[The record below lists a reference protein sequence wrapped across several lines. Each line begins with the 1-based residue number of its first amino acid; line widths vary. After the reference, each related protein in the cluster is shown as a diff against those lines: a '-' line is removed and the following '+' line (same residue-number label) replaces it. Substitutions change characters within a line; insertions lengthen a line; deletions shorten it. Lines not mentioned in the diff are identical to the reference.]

1 MKIALKSKTKTD
13 CSTAAAGLPGPAH
26 RHLRRLFPDRSHRHV
41 FSPGDRW
48 QGASSDPQVSQI
60 STSRTARNG
69 DYLFIFCPSFSNILL
84 LGMCF
89 FL

>member
-1 MKIALKSKTKTD
+1 MKIAMKSQTKTD
-13 CSTAAAGLPGPAH
+13 CSTPAAGLPSPAH

-41 FSPGDRW
+41 LPPGDRW

-69 DYLFIFCPSFSNILL
+69 DYFLIFCAPSLNILI

>member
-48 QGASSDPQVSQI
+48 QGASSDTQVS
-60 STSRTARNG
+60 RNG
-69 DYLFIFCPSFSNILL
+69 EYLSCASFLNILL

>member
-1 MKIALKSKTKTD
+1 MKIAMKSQTKTD
-13 CSTAAAGLPGPAH
+13 CSTPAAGLPSPAH

-41 FSPGDRW
+41 LPPGDRW
-48 QGASSDPQVSQI
+48 QGASSDPQVRQI
-60 STSRTARNG
+60 ARNG
-69 DYLFIFCPSFSNILL
+69 DYLFIFCPSFLNILL